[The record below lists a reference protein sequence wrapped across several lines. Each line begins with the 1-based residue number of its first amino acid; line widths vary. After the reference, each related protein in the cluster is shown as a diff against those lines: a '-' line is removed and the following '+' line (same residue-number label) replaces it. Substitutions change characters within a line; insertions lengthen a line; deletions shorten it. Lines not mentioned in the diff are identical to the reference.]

1 MGKLLGLD
9 HGDKRFGIALSDAGK
24 LIATPKL
31 LVEGEVALWQALTSL
46 VEEEEVEAVVIGLPL
61 NMDGSEG
68 PRARKVI
75 EFSRVLE
82 EKIGL
87 PVHFHDERL
96 SSFEAE
102 NALCEAGVYGER
114 RKSRVDMVAAQ
125 IILQGYLNQMN
136 EEPPVRGD

>member
-31 LVEGEVALWQALTSL
+31 LVEGEIALWQALNSL

-82 EKIGL
+82 EKTGL

-102 NALCEAGVYGER
+102 NALCEAGVYGEK

>member
-24 LIATPKL
+24 VIATPRL
-31 LVEGEVALWQALTSL
+31 VVEGEDALWKTLDSL
-46 VEEEEVEAVVIGLPL
+46 VGEEEVEAVVIGLPL

-68 PRARKVI
+68 PRARKVM
-75 EFSRVLE
+75 EFSELLS
-82 EKIGL
+82 EKTGL
-87 PVHFHDERL
+87 PVHFQDERL

-102 NALCEAGVYGER
+102 NALLEAGVHGSR

-125 IILQGYLNQMN
+125 IILQGYLNQLN
-136 EEPPVRGD
+136 EEPPVKGE

>member
-9 HGDKRFGIALSDAGK
+9 HGDKRFGIALSDAGQ
-24 LIATPKL
+24 LIATPRL
-31 LVEGEVALWQALTSL
+31 LVEGEVALWKALTSL

-82 EKIGL
+82 EKTGL

-102 NALCEAGVYGER
+102 NALCEAGVYGKR

-136 EEPPVRGD
+136 EEPPVSGD

>member
-1 MGKLLGLD
+1 MAKLLGLD

-24 LIATPKL
+24 VIATPRL
-31 LVEGEVALWQALTSL
+31 VVEGEDALWQTLDSL
-46 VEEEEVEAVVIGLPL
+46 MGEEDIEAVVIGLPL

-82 EKIGL
+82 EKTGL
-87 PVHFHDERL
+87 PVHFQDERL

-102 NALCEAGVYGER
+102 SALSEAGVHGSR
-114 RKSRVDMVAAQ
+114 RKSRVDMGAAQ
-125 IILQGYLNQMN
+125 IILQGYLTQIN
-136 EEPPVRGD
+136 EEPPVRGE

>member
-24 LIATPKL
+24 VIATPRQV
-31 LVEGEVALWQALTSL
+31 VEGVAALWDAIGSL
-46 VEEEEVEAVVIGLPL
+46 VEEEDIEAIVLGLPL

-75 EFSRVLE
+75 EFSRELE
-82 EKIGL
+82 KRTGL
-87 PVHFHDERL
+87 QVYFWDERL

-102 NALCEAGVYGER
+102 NALSEAGVYGRR
-114 RKSRVDMVAAQ
+114 RKGKVDMVAAQ
-125 IILQGYLNQMN
+125 IILQGYLDYLNK
-136 EEPPVRGD
+136 EPPVTDG

>member
-24 LIATPKL
+24 VIATPRRV
-31 LVEGEVALWQALTSL
+31 VEGVDALWDAIGSL
-46 VEEEEVEAVVIGLPL
+46 VEEEDIEAIVLGLPL

-75 EFSRVLE
+75 EFSRELE
-82 EKIGL
+82 KRTGL
-87 PVHFHDERL
+87 HVYFWDERL

-102 NALCEAGVYGER
+102 NALSEAGVHGRR
-114 RKSRVDMVAAQ
+114 RKSKVDMVAAQ
-125 IILQGYLNQMN
+125 IILQGYLNQLN
-136 EEPPVRGD
+136 EEPPVTRE

>member
-1 MGKLLGLD
+1 MAKLLGLD

-24 LIATPKL
+24 VIATPRL
-31 LVEGEVALWQALTSL
+31 VVEGEDALWQTLESL
-46 VEEEEVEAVVIGLPL
+46 MSEEDIEAVVIGLPL

-75 EFSRVLE
+75 EFSSVLE
-82 EKIGL
+82 EKTGL
-87 PVHFHDERL
+87 PVHFQDERL

-102 NALCEAGVYGER
+102 SALSEAGVHGSR

-125 IILQGYLNQMN
+125 IILQGYLNQIN
-136 EEPPVRGD
+136 EEPPVKGE

>member
-1 MGKLLGLD
+1 MGKILGLD

-24 LIATPKL
+24 LIASPRQ
-31 LVEGEVALWQALTSL
+31 VAWGEDALWDALSGIIG
-46 VEEEEVEAVVIGLPL
+46 EEDVEAVVVGLPL

-75 EFSRVLE
+75 KFSQELE
-82 EKIGL
+82 KKLGL
-87 PVHFHDERL
+87 PVHFWDERL

-102 NALCEAGVYGER
+102 SALTEAGLHGSR

-125 IILQGYLNQMN
+125 IILQGYLDHLN
-136 EEPPVRGD
+136 EEPPVTDE

>member
-24 LIATPKL
+24 VIATPRRV
-31 LVEGEVALWQALTSL
+31 VEGVAALWDAIGSL
-46 VEEEEVEAVVIGLPL
+46 VEEEDIEAIVLGLPL

-75 EFSRVLE
+75 EFSRELE
-82 EKIGL
+82 KRTGL
-87 PVHFHDERL
+87 HVYFWDERL

-102 NALCEAGVYGER
+102 SALSEAGVYGRR
-114 RKSRVDMVAAQ
+114 RKSKVDMVAAQ
-125 IILQGYLNQMN
+125 IILQGYLNQLN
-136 EEPPVRGD
+136 EEPPVTRE

>member
-24 LIATPKL
+24 VIATPRFV
-31 LVEGEVALWQALTSL
+31 VEGEGALWEKLYSL
-46 VEEEEVEAVVIGLPL
+46 AREEDIEAVVLGLPL
-61 NMDGSEG
+61 NMDGTEG

-82 EKIGL
+82 EKTGL

-102 NALCEAGVYGER
+102 NALCEAGVYGSR

-136 EEPPVRGD
+136 EEPPVTGD

>member
-24 LIATPKL
+24 VIATPRRV
-31 LVEGEVALWQALTSL
+31 VEGVAALWDAIGAL
-46 VEEEEVEAVVIGLPL
+46 VGEEDIEAIVLGLPL

-75 EFSRVLE
+75 EFSRELE
-82 EKIGL
+82 KRTGL
-87 PVHFHDERL
+87 QVYFWDERL

-102 NALCEAGVYGER
+102 SALSEAGVHGR
-114 RKSRVDMVAAQ
+114 KRKSKVDMVAAQ
-125 IILQGYLNQMN
+125 IILQGYLNDLN
-136 EEPPVRGD
+136 EEPPVTQG

>member
-31 LVEGEVALWQALTSL
+31 LVEGEVALWQALNSL

-82 EKIGL
+82 EKTGL

-102 NALCEAGVYGER
+102 NALCEAGVYGEK

>member
-1 MGKLLGLD
+1 MAKLLGLD

-24 LIATPKL
+24 VIATPRL
-31 LVEGEVALWQALTSL
+31 VVEGEEALWQTLDSL
-46 VEEEEVEAVVIGLPL
+46 MGEEDIEAVVIGLPL

-82 EKIGL
+82 EKTGL

-102 NALCEAGVYGER
+102 STLTEAGVHGSR

-125 IILQGYLNQMN
+125 IILQGYLNQIN
-136 EEPPVRGD
+136 EEPPVKGE

>member
-1 MGKLLGLD
+1 MAKLLGLD

-24 LIATPKL
+24 VIATPRL
-31 LVEGEVALWQALTSL
+31 VVEGEEALWQTLDSL
-46 VEEEEVEAVVIGLPL
+46 MGEEDIEAVVIGLPL

-82 EKIGL
+82 EKTGL
-87 PVHFHDERL
+87 PVHFQDERL

-102 NALCEAGVYGER
+102 SALSEAGVHGSR

-125 IILQGYLNQMN
+125 IILQGYLNQIN
-136 EEPPVRGD
+136 EEPPVKGE

>member
-1 MGKLLGLD
+1 MAKLLGLD

-24 LIATPKL
+24 VIATPRL
-31 LVEGEVALWQALTSL
+31 VVEGEDALWQTLESL
-46 VEEEEVEAVVIGLPL
+46 MSEEDIEAVVIGLPL

-82 EKIGL
+82 EKTGL
-87 PVHFHDERL
+87 PVHFQDERL

-102 NALCEAGVYGER
+102 SALSEAGVHGSR

-125 IILQGYLNQMN
+125 IILQGYLNQIN
-136 EEPPVRGD
+136 EEPPVKGE

>member
-24 LIATPKL
+24 VIATPRRV
-31 LVEGEVALWQALTSL
+31 VEGVAAFWDAIGSL
-46 VEEEEVEAVVIGLPL
+46 VEEEDIEAVVLGLPL

-75 EFSRVLE
+75 EFSRELE
-82 EKIGL
+82 KRTGL
-87 PVHFHDERL
+87 QVYFWDERL

-102 NALCEAGVYGER
+102 SILSEAGVHGRR
-114 RKSRVDMVAAQ
+114 RKGKVDMVAAQ
-125 IILQGYLNQMN
+125 IILQGYLNPRN
-136 EEPPVRGD
+136 EEPPVTRE

>member
-1 MGKLLGLD
+1 MAKLLGLD

-24 LIATPKL
+24 VIATPRL
-31 LVEGEVALWQALTSL
+31 VVEGEDALWQTLESL
-46 VEEEEVEAVVIGLPL
+46 MSEEDIEAVVIGLPL

-82 EKIGL
+82 EKTGL
-87 PVHFHDERL
+87 PVHFQDERL

-102 NALCEAGVYGER
+102 SALSEAGVHGSR

-125 IILQGYLNQMN
+125 IILQGYLNQIN
-136 EEPPVRGD
+136 EEPPVRGE

>member
-24 LIATPKL
+24 VIATPRL
-31 LVEGEVALWQALTSL
+31 VVEGEDALWETLTSL
-46 VEEEEVEAVVIGLPL
+46 ISEEAVEAVVLGLPL
-61 NMDGSEG
+61 NMDGTEG
-68 PRARKVI
+68 PRARKVV

-82 EKIGL
+82 TKTGL

-102 NALCEAGVYGER
+102 SALREAGLHGNR
-114 RKSRVDMVAAQ
+114 RKRRVDMVAAQ
-125 IILQGYLNQMN
+125 IILQGYLNQLN
-136 EEPPVRGD
+136 EEPPVTED

>member
-24 LIATPKL
+24 LIATPRL
-31 LVEGEVALWQALTSL
+31 LVEGEVALWQALNSL

-82 EKIGL
+82 EKTGL

-102 NALCEAGVYGER
+102 NALCEAGVYGEK

>member
-24 LIATPKL
+24 VIATPRQV
-31 LVEGEVALWQALTSL
+31 VEGVAALWDAIGSL
-46 VEEEEVEAVVIGLPL
+46 VEEEDIEAIVLGLPL

-75 EFSRVLE
+75 EFSRELE
-82 EKIGL
+82 KRTGL
-87 PVHFHDERL
+87 QVYFWDERL

-102 NALCEAGVYGER
+102 SILSEAGVHCRR
-114 RKSRVDMVAAQ
+114 RKGKVDMVAAQ
-125 IILQGYLNQMN
+125 IILQGYLNQLN
-136 EEPPVRGD
+136 EEPPVTRE

>member
-1 MGKLLGLD
+1 MAKLLGLD

-24 LIATPKL
+24 LIATPRL
-31 LVEGEVALWQALTSL
+31 VVEGEEALWQTLDSL
-46 VEEEEVEAVVIGLPL
+46 MGEEDIEAVVIGLPL

-82 EKIGL
+82 EKTGL

-102 NALCEAGVYGER
+102 SALSEAGVHGSR

-125 IILQGYLNQMN
+125 IILQGYLNQIN
-136 EEPPVRGD
+136 EEPPVRGE

>member
-9 HGDKRFGIALSDAGK
+9 HGDKRFGIALSDAGQ
-24 LIATPKL
+24 LIATPRL
-31 LVEGEVALWQALTSL
+31 LVEGEVALWQALNSL

-82 EKIGL
+82 EKTGL

-102 NALCEAGVYGER
+102 NALCEAGVYGEK

>member
-1 MGKLLGLD
+1 MAKLLGLD

-24 LIATPKL
+24 VIATPRL
-31 LVEGEVALWQALTSL
+31 VVEGEDALWQTLDSL
-46 VEEEEVEAVVIGLPL
+46 MSEEDIEAVVIGLPL

-82 EKIGL
+82 EKTGL
-87 PVHFHDERL
+87 PVHFQDERL

-102 NALCEAGVYGER
+102 SALSEAGVHGSR

-125 IILQGYLNQMN
+125 IILQGYLNQIN
-136 EEPPVRGD
+136 EEPPVRGE

>member
-24 LIATPKL
+24 VIATPRRV
-31 LVEGEVALWQALTSL
+31 VEGVAALWDAIGSL
-46 VEEEEVEAVVIGLPL
+46 VEEEDIEAIVLGLPL

-75 EFSRVLE
+75 EFSRELE
-82 EKIGL
+82 KRTGL
-87 PVHFHDERL
+87 QVYFWDERL

-102 NALCEAGVYGER
+102 SALGIVELAIIQRLLGKARGILGLAQLRGEA
-114 RKSRVDMVAAQ
+114 
-125 IILQGYLNQMN
+125 
-136 EEPPVRGD
+136 

>member
-24 LIATPKL
+24 VIATPRQV
-31 LVEGEVALWQALTSL
+31 VEGVAALWDAIGSL
-46 VEEEEVEAVVIGLPL
+46 VEEEDIEAIVLGLPL

-75 EFSRVLE
+75 EFSRELE
-82 EKIGL
+82 KRTGL
-87 PVHFHDERL
+87 QVYFWDERL

-102 NALCEAGVYGER
+102 SALSEAGVHGHK
-114 RKSRVDMVAAQ
+114 RKSKVDMVAAQ
-125 IILQGYLNQMN
+125 IILQGYLNQLN
-136 EEPPVRGD
+136 EEPPVTRE

>member
-24 LIATPKL
+24 FIATPRRV
-31 LVEGEVALWQALTSL
+31 VEGVDALWDAIGSL
-46 VEEEEVEAVVIGLPL
+46 VEEEDIEAIVLGLPL

-75 EFSRVLE
+75 EFSRELE
-82 EKIGL
+82 KRTGL
-87 PVHFHDERL
+87 HVYFWDERL

-102 NALCEAGVYGER
+102 NALSEAGVHGRR
-114 RKSRVDMVAAQ
+114 RKSKVDMVAAQ
-125 IILQGYLNQMN
+125 IILQGYLNQLN
-136 EEPPVRGD
+136 EEPPVTRE

>member
-24 LIATPKL
+24 LIATPRL

-82 EKIGL
+82 EKTGL

-102 NALCEAGVYGER
+102 NALCEAGVYGEK